1 MPSPYL
7 LLPVYPLTRI
17 KNSRSYFED
26 VEETKKIHRRLFI
39 LFLSFYY
46 FYFLVSIIS
55 SFFFS
60 NSANLL
66 SLSVVISPAIKRFS
80 DVNFENYVFV
90 KKVGKFDETVTN
102 VDKTNGEFHNIR
114 LLTPP
119 PIVFRPMESLKNNT
133 VVLTSLGLGLW
144 RGAKRR
150 VGVLR
155 DNKSLLIFFMDQTP
169 ISSGRVMAR

>member
-1 MPSPYL
+1 M
-7 LLPVYPLTRI
+7 
-17 KNSRSYFED
+17 
-26 VEETKKIHRRLFI
+26 EETKKIHRRLFI

-119 PIVFRPMESLKNNT
+119 PHRISAYGKFKKQHHCSDIVGFGPLAGRKAA
-133 VVLTSLGLGLW
+133 
-144 RGAKRR
+144 RGGPER
-150 VGVLR
+150 
-155 DNKSLLIFFMDQTP
+155 Q
-169 ISSGRVMAR
+169 